1 MSAPHS
7 DTTSCLP
14 ARLGLAV
21 PVIQAPM
28 AGTSTPALAAAV
40 SNAGGLGSLGLGS
53 SSAEAARDMIA
64 QTRALTDRP
73 FGVNVFCHRP
83 DAPDAARQAR
93 WLEYLAPAFGEFGA
107 RPPAALREI
116 YTSFLADD
124 AMFEMLLAE
133 RPAVVSF
140 HFGLPDERRIA
151 ALRDAGIYLMA
162 TATSPDEAARIAHAG
177 LDAIVAQGV
186 EAGGHRGIF
195 EPEGPDEQL
204 GTLALVRL
212 LATRFR
218 LPVVAAGGIMDGAG
232 IAAVLA
238 LGAQAAQ
245 LGTAF
250 VSCPE
255 SAADSAYRQALLNGT
270 VTTVSTRAISGRPAR
285 GIVNR
290 LTALGSAPECPPTPG
305 YPHTYDAG
313 KALHAAAK
321 AQRSADFAAQWAG
334 QAAALS
340 RGLPAE
346 ALVRQLRQELADTAS
361 RLAAWR

>member
-1 MSAPHS
+1 ARVNFFGAAMSAPHS

-53 SSAEAARDMIA
+53 SSAEVARDMIA

-133 RPAVVSF
+133 KIGR
-140 HFGLPDERRIA
+140 
-151 ALRDAGIYLMA
+151 
-162 TATSPDEAARIAHAG
+162 AH
-177 LDAIVAQGV
+177 V
-186 EAGGHRGIF
+186 
-195 EPEGPDEQL
+195 
-204 GTLALVRL
+204 
-212 LATRFR
+212 
-218 LPVVAAGGIMDGAG
+218 
-232 IAAVLA
+232 
-238 LGAQAAQ
+238 
-245 LGTAF
+245 
-250 VSCPE
+250 
-255 SAADSAYRQALLNGT
+255 
-270 VTTVSTRAISGRPAR
+270 
-285 GIVNR
+285 
-290 LTALGSAPECPPTPG
+290 
-305 YPHTYDAG
+305 
-313 KALHAAAK
+313 
-321 AQRSADFAAQWAG
+321 
-334 QAAALS
+334 
-340 RGLPAE
+340 
-346 ALVRQLRQELADTAS
+346 
-361 RLAAWR
+361 